1 MANYKETTGTATGW
15 RRAKQV
21 VINNPYQDQKNILF
35 FEEDIAILDEKVF
48 KSESGM
54 LRANYDPTKLIGL
67 RNPDTGELTGNT
79 ISQGLVY
86 QALYSLYISLAEARD
101 QIVADEQ
108 LQTPSPVPANISV

>member
-54 LRANYDPTKLIGL
+54 LKATYDPTKLIGL
-67 RNPDTGELTGNT
+67 RNPDTGELTGST

-101 QIVADEQ
+101 QVVASEDFQ
-108 LQTPSPVPANISV
+108 SVSPIPTDISV